1 VVFLARPPR
10 RAQVLIGAHAL
21 LANGGV
27 MAAVGAQLVA
37 LAAQR
42 HAVPFVVLAGLHKLS
57 PLFPHNP
64 AITFNEF
71 KVAPPH
77 GVGLALRGH
86 VPHNP
91 AITFCE
97 FNVALRASAAL
108 VAKVCGPAHPPAVQP
123 PNPFSLVARHGR
135 ACC

>member
-1 VVFLARPPR
+1 MRTFSLWARFRASRLASRARGLSGALQPVAARPSRPIRVITPR
-10 RAQVLIGAHAL
+10 RAQVLVGAHAL

-71 KVAPPH
+71 KVARTVCDTSVPSAD
-77 GVGLALRGH
+77 LAQMH
-86 VPHNP
+86 VYM
-91 AITFCE
+91 
-97 FNVALRASAAL
+97 
-108 VAKVCGPAHPPAVQP
+108 
-123 PNPFSLVARHGR
+123 
-135 ACC
+135 

>member
-1 VVFLARPPR
+1 
-10 RAQVLIGAHAL
+10 VLVGAHAL

-64 AITFNEF
+64 AITLDEYKF
-71 KVAPPH
+71 ATPRLAQRLLRRSMGLPMHPLRSH
-77 GVGLALRGH
+77 GHFL
-86 VPHNP
+86 
-91 AITFCE
+91 
-97 FNVALRASAAL
+97 L
-108 VAKVCGPAHPPAVQP
+108 VAQ
-123 PNPFSLVARHGR
+123 HGR
-135 ACC
+135 ARYCHIRCTGCCPDHAMPVGLLCLLACY